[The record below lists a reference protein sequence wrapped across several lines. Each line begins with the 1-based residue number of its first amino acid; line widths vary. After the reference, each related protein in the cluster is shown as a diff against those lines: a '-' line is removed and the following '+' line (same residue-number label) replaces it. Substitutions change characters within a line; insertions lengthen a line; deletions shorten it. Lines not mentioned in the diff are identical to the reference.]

1 MINSKCDDDKK
12 EEKGGGIISK
22 KIEEGMLK
30 RREIFLW
37 TDVNDESAKDVVQ
50 KILYFDGLEKKDI
63 TLYINSPGGA
73 ITSGMAIYDAMM
85 YAKSDIVTVC
95 MGQAASMGAMLL
107 CAGAKGKRYAWSSA
121 RIMIHQP
128 LISGQMQGPASDIQI
143 HAEEMLRIRERLN
156 MILAE
161 ATGKSLKEIE
171 ADTDRDN
178 FMSAEEAKEYGLI
191 DKVSKG

>member
-12 EEKGGGIISK
+12 EEKGGNVISR
-22 KIEEGMLK
+22 KIEEGMLE

-37 TDVNDESAKDVVQ
+37 TDVNDDSAKEVVQ

-63 TLYINSPGGA
+63 TLFINSPGGA
-73 ITSGMAIYDAMM
+73 ITSGMAIYDAMQ

-107 CAGAKGKRYAWSSA
+107 CAGAKGKRYAWSNA

-143 HAEEMLRIRERLN
+143 HAEEMLRIRETLN
-156 MILAE
+156 QILAD
-161 ATGKSLKEIE
+161 ASGKTLKEIE

-178 FMSAEEAKEYGLI
+178 FMSAAEAKEYGLI
-191 DKVSKG
+191 DEVTKG